1 MFESCRAHFFVRRH
15 RNEDATSRSSA
26 GAANAGP
33 TRFLHNLDVPLY
45 LTEQDVAELL
55 TPAEA
60 VEAIEACFRR
70 MAAGAVE
77 NRPRYRL
84 RLEGGALAVM
94 AAADLGLGYAGAKVY
109 AGFHEGAR
117 FVVLLY
123 RADAPELVAVLDAD
137 RLGQLRTG
145 AASAVAAKHLARSGA
160 QSLGLIGC
168 GWQAESQLACIRAAL
183 PELER
188 VVAYCRTEERLR
200 AFCDEHGAEPGESH
214 GDPAACDVVVTATT
228 SPDPVL
234 RGEWLRPGALVCA
247 VGANDGRRRELD
259 TVVLERAAFVCCD
272 SREGARLESADLIE
286 PVELG
291 VLDWLE
297 VHELQEVVAGELA
310 GRQSDEDVVVFK
322 SNGLAAWDVAV
333 AAAVVERARAAGAGQ
348 EVS

>member
-1 MFESCRAHFFVRRH
+1 LPGAL
-15 RNEDATSRSSA
+15 SA
-26 GAANAGP
+26 AAGENP
-33 TRFLHNLDVPLY
+33 DVPLY
-45 LTEQDVAELL
+45 LTESDVAKLL
-55 TPAEA
+55 SPADA

-70 MAAGAVE
+70 MAAGSVE

-94 AAADLGLGYAGAKVY
+94 AAADLELGYAGAKVY
-109 AGFHEGAR
+109 AGFRDGAR
-117 FVVLLY
+117 FAVLLF
-123 RADAPELVAVLDAD
+123 RADSPELVAVLEAD
-137 RLGQLRTG
+137 KLGQLRTG
-145 AASAVAAKHLARSGA
+145 AASGVAAKHLAAGGA
-160 QSLGLIGC
+160 RSLGVVGC

-200 AFCDEHGAEPGESH
+200 SFCEENGAEPGESH
-214 GDPAACDVVVTATT
+214 QDAAFCDVVVTATT

-259 TVVLERAAFVCCD
+259 NVVLERAAFVCCD
-272 SREGARLESADLIE
+272 SLDDAKLESADLIE
-286 PVELG
+286 PVESG

-297 VHELQEVVAGELA
+297 VHELQEVVAGDVV
-310 GRQSDEDVVVFK
+310 GRQTDDDIAVFK

-333 AAAVVERARAAGAGQ
+333 AAAVVERARVAGLGR